1 MEPIPGP
8 FRADEAL
15 AGGRI
20 TRGRLAGPAT
30 TRLFP
35 NVHALA
41 DQVPTTLAERAR
53 AAVLYV
59 RGALPV
65 VGGFAAAEL
74 LGASCG
80 PWDAP
85 VELVVGA
92 RRVRGRPGLVIR
104 QDVLGPDDVVDVE
117 GVLVT
122 SAERTAWDLARRLR
136 FDDAVVAVDALA
148 RVGRFPPAILLD
160 RPAGRRGSAG
170 LAEVVG
176 ASDPRSESPPET
188 RMRLI
193 MARRH
198 VPAPIPQ
205 YEVFDQGGL
214 FVARVDFGW
223 KEVRVAGEYQ
233 GDHHRIDRAQWRR
246 DQRRTAELAACDWVT
261 VPWTGDDLAA
271 PRGFLQRLAATLERR
286 GLGTRGT

>member
-8 FRADEAL
+8 FRADEASPA
-15 AGGRI
+15 AGS
-20 TRGRLAGPAT
+20 TRGRLAGPGT
-30 TRLFP
+30 TRLLP

-80 PWDAP
+80 PRDAP
-85 VELVVGA
+85 VELVVGT
-92 RRVRGRPGLVIR
+92 RRVRARPGLVIR

-148 RVGRFPPAILLD
+148 RVAGSHPRSCSIVLPADVAAQVSRRWSGPPTPARSR
-160 RPAGRRGSAG
+160 RPRRG
-170 LAEVVG
+170 
-176 ASDPRSESPPET
+176 
-188 RMRLI
+188 
-193 MARRH
+193 
-198 VPAPIPQ
+198 
-205 YEVFDQGGL
+205 
-214 FVARVDFGW
+214 
-223 KEVRVAGEYQ
+223 
-233 GDHHRIDRAQWRR
+233 
-246 DQRRTAELAACDWVT
+246 CD
-261 VPWTGDDLAA
+261 
-271 PRGFLQRLAATLERR
+271 
-286 GLGTRGT
+286 

>member
-1 MEPIPGP
+1 MEPVPGP
-8 FRADEAL
+8 FRADEAV

-20 TRGRLAGPAT
+20 TRGRLAGPTT

-35 NVHALA
+35 NVHALT
-41 DQVPTTLAERAR
+41 DHVPTTLAERAR

-59 RGALPV
+59 RDEAPV
-65 VGGFAAAEL
+65 VGGFAAADL

-80 PWDAP
+80 PRDAP

-92 RRVRGRPGLVIR
+92 RRVRARPGLVIR
-104 QDVLGPDDVVDVE
+104 EDVLGPDDVVDVD
-117 GVLVT
+117 GVPVT

-136 FDDAVVAVDALA
+136 LDDAVVTVDALA
-148 RVGRFPPAILLD
+148 RVGRFPPAVLLD
-160 RPAGRRGSAG
+160 RPAGRRGVTG
-170 LAEVVG
+170 LADVVA

-193 MARRH
+193 MARRGL
-198 VPAPIPQ
+198 PAPILQ
-205 YEVFDQGGL
+205 YEVFDEGGL

-223 KEVRVAGEYQ
+223 KDVRVAGEYQ
-233 GDHHRIDRAQWRR
+233 GDHHRTDRAQWRR
-246 DQRRTAELAACDWVT
+246 DQRRTAELAACDWVA
-261 VPWTGDDLAA
+261 VPWTGDDLVA

-286 GLGTRGT
+286 GPATRST

>member
-1 MEPIPGP
+1 M
-8 FRADEAL
+8 
-15 AGGRI
+15 
-20 TRGRLAGPAT
+20 
-30 TRLFP
+30 
-35 NVHALA
+35 
-41 DQVPTTLAERAR
+41 
-53 AAVLYV
+53 
-59 RGALPV
+59 
-65 VGGFAAAEL
+65 
-74 LGASCG
+74 
-80 PWDAP
+80 
-85 VELVVGA
+85 
-92 RRVRGRPGLVIR
+92 IR

-193 MARRH
+193 MARRQ

-214 FVARVDFGW
+214 FVARADFGW

-233 GDHHRIDRAQWRR
+233 GDHHRTDRAQWRR